1 MANIIYRKSKAG
13 FDNCFEIEFA
23 EKEVIPSAFYENGE
37 YGAVLRFFMNMLRN
51 EGMLDENE
59 NGSDLIWCRHYPCR
73 FGDIPFTMIYDTDY
87 DTVSFSVEPENCKY
101 REKIA
106 EKLLSLTEAAE

>member
-23 EKEVIPSAFYENGE
+23 EKEVIPSAFY
-37 YGAVLRFFMNMLRN
+37 
-51 EGMLDENE
+51 E

>member
-37 YGAVLRFFMNMLRN
+37 YGAVLRFFMNMLRTKTKTAVISY
-51 EGMLDENE
+51 GA
-59 NGSDLIWCRHYPCR
+59 GITPA
-73 FGDIPFTMIYDTDY
+73 
-87 DTVSFSVEPENCKY
+87 VSVIS
-101 REKIA
+101 
-106 EKLLSLTEAAE
+106 LLP

>member
-1 MANIIYRKSKAG
+1 
-13 FDNCFEIEFA
+13 
-23 EKEVIPSAFYENGE
+23 
-37 YGAVLRFFMNMLRN
+37 
-51 EGMLDENE
+51 
-59 NGSDLIWCRHYPCR
+59 
-73 FGDIPFTMIYDTDY
+73 MIYDTDY